1 MTSQITVLT
10 EKIAELEAKLE
21 AEFAKRHAELRFG
34 LEKGRIAFEEE
45 VLRRHK
51 ELRIGLGR
59 YVLQARPLVALTAPI
74 IYAVIIPLVLLDLLV
89 TIYQA
94 A

>member
-1 MTSQITVLT
+1 MTSQITTLT

-45 VLRRHK
+45 VPRNGFIFSR
-51 ELRIGLGR
+51 
-59 YVLQARPLVALTAPI
+59 AAALNSRDRSPT
-74 IYAVIIPLVLLDLLV
+74 
-89 TIYQA
+89 
-94 A
+94 